1 MKKFLTMMCAVLA
14 LSFIFCTSGTVTEAK
29 TAAYTSTI
37 TKDYRIN
44 WSNGTKKI
52 YLNKKG
58 NKLYCKNFKTGKTQL
73 LKKLKIE
80 ADSDQSYMISYV
92 YGNNIYL
99 SSIRGAGDGDTY
111 TYNMKTKTYKC
122 LKKNFIIQST
132 YGKYVTA
139 SYYMPTDITPY
150 ASYVYEITS
159 NGVKKV
165 TRLAKNTTCAMFI
178 NNNIYYTSY
187 PQSENTEGSEM
198 YTVKVYKCKKDG
210 TNKKCIFTR
219 KLDDK
224 NSYVLVQTITENTIH
239 FVETTEE
246 GKSTEFVYDCATHTI
261 EKSTEK

>member
-14 LSFIFCTSGTVTEAK
+14 FSFIFCTSGTVTEAK

-58 NKLYCKNFKTGKTQL
+58 NKLYCKNLKTGKTQL

-111 TYNMKTKTYKC
+111 TYNMKTKTYKY
-122 LKKNFIIQST
+122 F
-132 YGKYVTA
+132 
-139 SYYMPTDITPY
+139 
-150 ASYVYEITS
+150 E
-159 NGVKKV
+159 
-165 TRLAKNTTCAMFI
+165 
-178 NNNIYYTSY
+178 
-187 PQSENTEGSEM
+187 
-198 YTVKVYKCKKDG
+198 
-210 TNKKCIFTR
+210 
-219 KLDDK
+219 
-224 NSYVLVQTITENTIH
+224 
-239 FVETTEE
+239 
-246 GKSTEFVYDCATHTI
+246 
-261 EKSTEK
+261 